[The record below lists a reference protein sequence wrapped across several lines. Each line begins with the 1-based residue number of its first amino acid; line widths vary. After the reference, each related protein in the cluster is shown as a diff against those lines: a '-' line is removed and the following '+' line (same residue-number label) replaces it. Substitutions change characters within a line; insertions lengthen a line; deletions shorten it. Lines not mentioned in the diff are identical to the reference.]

1 MSKLVIKKK
10 TNSKGSIKRQ
20 TGLLDKVKLAAKTNQ
35 SEENFPKFRAGDTV
49 RVHVKI
55 KEGDKERIQPYEGV
69 VIKIGNHPGGKSFNV
84 RKISHGVGVERI
96 FLFTAPKV
104 SKVEIVQVGKV
115 RRAKL
120 YYVRKL
126 EGRAA
131 RIERAADQS
140 MVDAKVEKK
149 K

>member
-1 MSKLVIKKK
+1 MAKILIKKK

-20 TGLLDKVKLAAKTNQ
+20 VGLAEKVKLAAKTNQ
-35 SEENFPKFRAGDTV
+35 SETNFPLFRAGDTL

-69 VIKIGNHPGGKSFNV
+69 CIKIGNHPGGKSFNV
-84 RKISHGVGVERI
+84 RKMSHGVGVERI
-96 FLFTAPKV
+96 FLYTSPKV
-104 SKVEIVQVGKV
+104 SKIEILQQGKV

-120 YYVRKL
+120 YYIRDL

-131 RIERAADQS
+131 RIERLVDNTPKADKTS
-140 MVDAKVEKK
+140 K
-149 K
+149 